1 MPKQVNFVS
10 MNKRLIYIALLTSPV
25 IAVYGVIPIVL
36 FNSIGWLQS
45 IVSFIALTIGILFF
59 WFFNIFLIH
68 RGIPATTRYL
78 LSYLATFILHTGS
91 VYIMTSSQGLLNP
104 VNFLVY
110 SFVATLAVNTIILV
124 IINAELLKRKKDF
137 VESEFQ
143 KLKVV
148 SLEAQKKVL
157 LQQLHPHFLFNAL
170 STLKSLINVNTGQAE
185 DYLVRLSEF
194 LRYSITGHSNEL
206 VTLKEELQFALDYME
221 LQKVRFGDALN
232 CTTEI
237 PSGKLSLKIPAFA
250 LQTLLENAV
259 KHNSFTVKNPLNIE
273 IKEDQGRIRV
283 TNNKSPKPLV
293 QASGTGL
300 KNLDERYR
308 MMAGV
313 SVEVVDH
320 ERDFTV
326 YLNLLDK

>member
-1 MPKQVNFVS
+1 
-10 MNKRLIYIALLTSPV
+10 MNKRLIYKALLTSP
-25 IAVYGVIPIVL
+25 IISIYGVIPIVL
-36 FNSIGWLQS
+36 FNSIDYLQS
-45 IVSFIALTIGILFF
+45 IVSFVALTFAILLF
-59 WFFNIFLIH
+59 WFFNIYLVSKNISQT
-68 RGIPATTRYL
+68 ARYAY
-78 LSYLATFILHTGS
+78 SYLATFILHSGTI
-91 VYIMTSSQGLLNP
+91 YIMATSQGLLNP

-110 SFVATLAVNTIILV
+110 SIGATLALNTIILV
-124 IINAELLKRKKDF
+124 IINAELLKRTKDF
-137 VESEFQ
+137 VESEYQ

-148 SLEAQKKVL
+148 SLEAQKQVL

-170 STLKSLINVNTGQAE
+170 STLKSLIKVNTEQAE

-194 LRYSITGHSNEL
+194 LRYSITCHSNEL

-221 LQKVRFGDALN
+221 LQKVRFGEALN
-232 CTTEI
+232 CTTDI

-259 KHNSFTVKNPLNIE
+259 KHNSFTDKNPLNIE
-273 IKEDQGRIRV
+273 IKEIEGRICV

-308 MMAGV
+308 MLADV
-313 SVEVVDH
+313 SIEVVDH

-326 YLNLLDK
+326 YLNLLD